1 MNDDTEK
8 HGLIVNIGN
17 RGNQFR
23 TTVEPNLNIY
33 FNELTNFS
41 ELFSTIIVKDKTKIS
56 LQDNEMNAYE
66 IPLCYSK

>member
-33 FNELTNFS
+33 FNELMNFS
-41 ELFSTIIVKDKTKIS
+41 EPFSTRIVKDKS
-56 LQDNEMNAYE
+56 
-66 IPLCYSK
+66 